1 MGCGSSAE
9 ETPGGVATLVEGGPP
24 PGESKEAL
32 DELKPLPTAP
42 PAAMERP
49 MTPRRRSELAEKR
62 AERLAEVAASLTSE
76 TDVHKL
82 ALLMMRSARELTAAD
97 RASLFLVD
105 ADKGELYEFASDEGE
120 NSASAHKTR
129 VSTLGD
135 KSAIRVKMGAGLAGH
150 VAATGE
156 TLAISDAYDDP
167 RWAGKAYDAAHGY
180 RTKQLLVCPIN
191 GPGGKV
197 LGVMEV
203 INSQSG
209 ADFSESDVTLLQAMS
224 GSAGVAV
231 QNAVNYRKA
240 VDKERQLNAVLD
252 ALDSLL
258 LTFDTEVRAI
268 LRRAILRRAIL

>member
-9 ETPGGVATLVEGGPP
+9 ETPGGVATLVAGAE
-24 PGESKEAL
+24 ESKEAL

-209 ADFSESDVTLLQAMS
+209 ADFSESDITLLQAMS

-252 ALDSLL
+252 ALDSL
-258 LTFDTEVRAI
+258 VRRRAIRCRAI
-268 LRRAILRRAIL
+268 LCRAIL